1 MREYKGYFAR
11 VCWYKDDN
19 LYFGQ
24 LSGISDLVVFHG
36 ETAADI
42 ETQFHAAVD
51 EDLEFCH
58 EIGKTPNR
66 PNNEDC
72 CMTGIKINGMVYWYS
87 DDAVP
92 KIQDYLDMNAD
103 VVYEEKYRPID
114 MPDSYTEIHING
126 IVYAFASI
134 DEYLDEL
141 DHRAEKVEEDK

>member
-1 MREYKGYFAR
+1 MRESKGYFAR

-51 EDLEFCH
+51 EYLEFCH

-92 KIQDYLDMNAD
+92 EIQDYLDMNAD

-114 MPDSYTEIHING
+114 MPDSYTEIHINS